1 MGLWTPRARGLC
13 ARSVEYT
20 LATHFRSGSVRHVIE
35 PTCLVVDSEKKGTRT
50 IHFSDVEHINLR
62 CDMPGVFSVR
72 IKPFEGAAVTIPS
85 RHFKGVGQ
93 FEDRHA
99 EYVAFLSELHR
110 ASRKAS
116 AGILFVAGSSVLY
129 GLGWVFL
136 VAATLFGVALVYG
149 LMFVPTPPPLRAFI
163 SVPLLIVVGGA
174 FVKQGAAKRYDPSA
188 PPAKFLPPTAFS
200 DHV

>member
-1 MGLWTPRARGLC
+1 M
-13 ARSVEYT
+13 EYT

-35 PTCLVVDSEKKGTRT
+35 STCLVVESEKKGSRT
-50 IHFSDVEHINLR
+50 ILFADVEHINLR

-93 FEDRHA
+93 FEERNA
-99 EYVAFLSELHR
+99 EYVAFLGELHR
-110 ASRKAS
+110 AGRAAS
-116 AGILFVAGSSVLY
+116 PRILFVAGSSVLY
-129 GLGWVFL
+129 GLGWFFL
-136 VAATLFGVALVYG
+136 VVAALFGVALVYG
-149 LMFVPTPPPLRAFI
+149 LMFVPTPPPLRAFL

-174 FVKQGAAKRYDPSA
+174 FIKQGAAKTYDPSA
-188 PPAKFLPPTAFS
+188 PPPKFLPPTAFS